1 VAQALAAVFQQS
13 PQVRDYVLDEQGHV
27 RRHVHIYVD
36 GRRISDRQRLSDT
49 VLPSSQIYILQA
61 LSGG

>member
-1 VAQALAAVFQQS
+1 
-13 PQVRDYVLDEQGHV
+13 V